1 MPATAELPQPADSSA
16 APPADRREFLRAVSH
31 ELRTPLNAIIG
42 FSQMMSCEI
51 QGPVPEPYRQYAD
64 IIHDNGRHMLQ
75 LVEDLFEALAARA
88 AAEDPER
95 P

>member
-1 MPATAELPQPADSSA
+1 MPVSAEAPPSALPP

-51 QGPVPEPYRQYAD
+51 QGPVPDPYREYAD
-64 IIHDNGRHMLQ
+64 IIHDNGRHLLQ
-75 LVEDLFEALAARA
+75 LVDDLFEVLVARA
-88 AAEDPER
+88 AAENAPER
-95 P
+95 